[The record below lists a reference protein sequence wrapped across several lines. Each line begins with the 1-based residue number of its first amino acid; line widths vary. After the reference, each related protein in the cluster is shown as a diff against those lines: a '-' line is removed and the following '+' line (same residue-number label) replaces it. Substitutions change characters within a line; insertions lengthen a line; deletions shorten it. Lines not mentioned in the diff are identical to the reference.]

1 MKSNLF
7 KSFIANLLYFLIE
20 ITGFFLSNSF
30 ALLSDAFHDLGDCIA
45 IGIAAILDVKA
56 QKRPDHDHPLGHERL
71 RLLGALFTSVIL
83 IVSAISIMIGA
94 IKRLQNPNVVYSQ
107 VMIIVSILGLI
118 INGINAYS
126 LSKSNKNVL
135 EKSIMLHLCEDMF
148 GNLALLIASIIIYF
162 TKFYYID
169 SIFSLLISG
178 FIFYNA
184 MKNLYNVVQEIILS
198 SPKNIDY
205 QELESILGKFDN
217 VINFTTIIYS
227 GEDNIIFIQLTNKDN
242 FKEIKEAL
250 NHYNF
255 KEIYFDIC

>member
-7 KSFIANLLYFLIE
+7 KSFLANLLYFLIE

-45 IGIAAILDVKA
+45 IGIAAFLDKKA
-56 QKRPDHDHPLGHERL
+56 QKNPDHDHPLGHERL
-71 RLLGALFTSVIL
+71 RLLGALFTSSIL
-83 IVSAISIMIGA
+83 IISSVSIMIGA
-94 IKRLQNPNVVYSQ
+94 LKRLQNPNVVYSQ
-107 VMIIVSILGLI
+107 IMIVVSILGLI

-126 LSKSNKNVL
+126 LSRGNKNVL
-135 EKSIMLHLCEDMF
+135 EKSIMLHLFEDMF
-148 GNLALLIASIIIYF
+148 GNMALLVASTVIYF

-169 SIFSLLISG
+169 SIFSIMISG

-184 MKNLYNVVQEIILS
+184 MKNLYNVVQEIILA

-205 QELESILGKFDN
+205 EKLEKTLEQFDN

-227 GEDNIIFIQLTNKDN
+227 GDENIIFIQLTNKDN
-242 FKEIKEAL
+242 FLEIKKSL
-250 NHYNF
+250 SDYNF
-255 KEIYFDIC
+255 REIYFDVC